1 MNAPRYSDEALSA
14 WVDGEGSASE
24 RAEIGAWLRAHPDEA
39 ARVQAWVRDREG
51 LHAAY
56 AGVVDEPVPAHLAAV
71 ARGTRPPLARIV
83 PRGWVRWPGWRM
95 AAAVGAV
102 FLLGAVVGGVL
113 GAQWQERTALAR
125 ARTAAVATAAAPQ
138 GWLQRAAF
146 AHSVYTPEPRHAVE
160 VRAQEEHLAR
170 WLTRRIEAP
179 VKLFDLRAMG
189 FELVGG
195 RLLPDGP
202 GKSAQLMYQNA
213 DGKRV
218 TVYLRKPEPGTDTA
232 FRYEQQGKLG
242 MFYWIEEK
250 TGFALVGDLPKERLL
265 AMAKSIYDQDATLPA
280 PSLAPPAGASAAAS
294 ASAVLRASSATAT
307 AEPTA
312 PALPSTPGA
321 SASSGGPAPAA
332 SR

>member
-1 MNAPRYSDEALSA
+1 MTSSALPLEDPEELLSA
-14 WVDGEGSASE
+14 WLDRELESDPAAQARAQALVDGD
-24 RAEIGAWLRAHPDEA
+24 PEA
-39 ARVQAWVRDREG
+39 AARARHWAADGAALRDA
-51 LHAAY
+51 LAP
-56 AGVVDEPVPAHLAAV
+56 VLDEPVPPALQQLVWRRRSAPRWALAAS
-71 ARGTRPPLARIV
+71 ALA
-83 PRGWVRWPGWRM
+83 
-95 AAAVGAV
+95 
-102 FLLGAVVGGVL
+102 LLVVGGLVGSAL
-113 GAQWQERTALAR
+113 TLRQEQRNPQLA
-125 ARTAAVATAAAPQ
+125 AGTAA
-138 GWLQRAAF
+138 GWVERAAY
-146 AHSVYTPEPRHAVE
+146 AHSVFTPEPRHPVE
-160 VRAQEEHLAR
+160 VKAQEEHLSR
-170 WLTRRIEAP
+170 WLTNRIAVP
-179 VKLFDLRAMG
+179 VKLFDLRAQG

-321 SASSGGPAPAA
+321 SASAGGPAPAA